1 MVGKAAV
8 GEGRML
14 RKTRQTRPFES
25 IHRSLIRPK
34 RLENGTFS

>member
-1 MVGKAAV
+1 MP
-8 GEGRML
+8 